1 MARKAAFNRRIGA
14 KLRRVMLASD
24 DDNGRHARYRRWLG
38 CAPKARSPR
47 VSAGELVTAV
57 TIVFSPDQKHRSR
70 ALPDG
75 GNRRLEQFLK
85 SNDHKIR
92 SRHPDIYV
100 PTRYEPGRVRTLI
113 KPGDLEKV
121 AKISGVRFVGV
132 SDPIYAVGSVP
143 ADKETS
149 NEFKG
154 PRAKIRADLLK
165 AASKQKVVMGFID
178 VDGFDITHPAFLDRN
193 GKTLFAHVWDQTEQ
207 APARAPKSPAQVL
220 KGAAWKK
227 FTYGHEFDRR
237 HIDQALARSGK
248 FAYWRAGLPNTA
260 AGSHGTHVASIAAGN
275 VGICSHAILAGVVF
289 ARNPTGDS
297 KTTRD
302 VNRGDGERLRDAFDY
317 LRAVAAELKLPL
329 VVNISL
335 GRNCGAHDGSSAVC
349 RDIDALTAE
358 AGCAVIVAAGNS
370 GDSRGS
376 DIEGRVHCSGEVTK
390 DKPVTLHWNVGTNDP
405 TDNEMEVWYSERSRF
420 TVSVVPPDKQ
430 RFGPVAIDDDLS
442 AKLGSDGTRL
452 YVSHTSY
459 DPNNGSNYIFIQLSP
474 PAADAAVAKGVW
486 QIELAAA
493 PDNGNGDGKFH
504 AWIERDDGRD
514 GAGNLFQSY
523 FGTTDPS
530 QFDNTKVNSLAC
542 GQNVIAVANWDTD
555 KNDFN
560 ATSSQGPTRD
570 GRYKPDIAAPGTGV
584 WGANGFAFQDGDP
597 IDFNDLPLARRRY
610 VRMTGTSMAAPFVAG
625 TAGLMLCLN
634 PDLSASQIRSIMV
647 RTDITWRKESGYG
660 PINID
665 ECLTEALRL
674 ESGPRRP
681 AGPGPGSIKPAARG
695 KSRSIGSTLP
705 PTSPP

>member
-1 MARKAAFNRRIGA
+1 MARKATFNRRIGA

-24 DDNGRHARYRRWLG
+24 DDNDRRARYRRWLG
-38 CAPKARSPR
+38 CTPKAKSRR
-47 VSAGELVTAV
+47 GSAGELVTAV
-57 TIVFSPDQKHRSR
+57 TIVFSSDQKHRGR

-85 SNDHKIR
+85 SNDQKIR
-92 SRHPDIYV
+92 SRHPKIYV
-100 PTRYEPGRVRTLI
+100 PTRHEPGRVRTLI
-113 KPGDLEKV
+113 KPADLEKV
-121 AKISGVRFVGV
+121 AKIPGVRFVGV

-154 PRAKIRADLLK
+154 PRAPIGADLLE

-178 VDGFDITHPAFLDRN
+178 VDGFDITHPAFLDDD
-193 GKTLFAHVWDQTEQ
+193 GKTLFAHIWDQTEQ
-207 APARAPKSPAQVL
+207 APARAPKSPAEVQR
-220 KGAAWKK
+220 GAAWKK
-227 FTYGHEFDRR
+227 FAYGHEFDRG
-237 HIDQALARSGK
+237 HINRALARSGK

-260 AGSHGTHVASIAAGN
+260 PGSHGTHVASIAAGN
-275 VGICSHAILAGVVF
+275 VGICRHAVLAGVVF
-289 ARNPTGDS
+289 ARNPVGDS
-297 KTTRD
+297 TTTRD
-302 VNRGDGERLRDAFDY
+302 VNRGDGERLRDAIEY
-317 LRAVAAELKLPL
+317 LRAVAAELRLPL

-358 AGCAVIVAAGNS
+358 AGCVVVVAAGNS
-370 GDSRGS
+370 GNSKGS

-390 DKPVTLHWNVGTNDP
+390 GKPATLHWNVGTGDP

-420 TVSVVPPDKQ
+420 TVSVVGPNKQ
-430 RFGPVAIDDDLS
+430 RFGPVTIDDDLS

-474 PAADAAVAKGVW
+474 AKADGAVAKGVW
-486 QIELAAA
+486 QIDLSAA

-514 GAGNLFQSY
+514 GAGNMFQSY
-523 FGTTDPS
+523 FDTTDPA

-555 KNDFN
+555 KDDFN

-570 GRYKPDIAAPGTGV
+570 GRYKPDIAAPGTGI
-584 WGANGFAFQDGDP
+584 WGANGFAFQDRDA

-625 TAGLMLCLN
+625 TAALMLCFN
-634 PDLSASQIRSIMV
+634 PDLSASQIRSIMA
-647 RTDITWRKESGYG
+647 RTGVTWSKESGYG
-660 PINID
+660 PINIE
-665 ECLTEALRL
+665 ECLKEALRL
-674 ESGPRRP
+674 EP
-681 AGPGPGSIKPAARG
+681 APQTPASPGTASIKPAPRG
-695 KSRSIGSTLP
+695 KSRSIGGTLP
-705 PTSPP
+705 PASPP